1 MDLENVR
8 KGDLVKISV
17 PATYAMLSL
26 IIKIFE
32 TLVYK
37 FEFIGEAENE
47 IVSSLVEAY
56 NNCIE
61 HGYDGENSEKS
72 VDIEFLVE
80 NRILKIRITDYG
92 IGFKKE
98 EYVEYKPD
106 RKEDI
111 FRFRGRGIFLMKNF
125 MDTFEITLS
134 PEGGSIV
141 EMEINFS
148 ES

>member
-1 MDLENVR
+1 MEKVR
-8 KGDLVKISV
+8 KCDLVKISV

-37 FEFIGEAENE
+37 FEFISEAENE

-61 HGYDGENSEKS
+61 HGYDGENTEKN
-72 VDIEFLVE
+72 VDIEFRVE
-80 NRILKIRITDYG
+80 DRTFKVRIVDYG
-92 IGFKKE
+92 IGFNKE
-98 EYVEYKPD
+98 QYVEYKPD

-125 MDTFEITLS
+125 MDSFEITS
-134 PEGGSIV
+134 PTEGGSVV
-141 EMEINFS
+141 EMEMNFS
-148 ES
+148 AS